1 MSLDERS
8 TRILTHL
15 MNSETYMPIERIT
28 EKLHISRRTV
38 YYDLE
43 KINYWLQDHHMNPV
57 EHVRSLGLYIP
68 DETKQKIPTMI
79 KTLDTWQYYYSEKER
94 QALLAIHLITSTNAV
109 FLKDLMEKIGV
120 SRGTTN
126 TELNKLKEELQA
138 FRLAIS
144 FHRKEGY
151 VIEGSENDK
160 RKALI
165 QYLSQIL
172 SKDGWNH
179 LVSEIQ
185 LLLNGKL
192 DKSSNLYDKPTL
204 AFVEEH
210 LLKIYQIIDK
220 CERELGIQITDEMLH
235 SLALRFIIFSKRLL
249 QGEHIV
255 IDQDE
260 KDVLKTTAEYAA
272 AINISKELEEMFQIP
287 FPEDEVCYI
296 AMNLLGSKINY
307 MSHGTETDADVQHL
321 KGIIQ
326 RMVDDFQRF
335 ACVFFQERSLIEEKM
350 LIHLKPAYYRIKY
363 GLEVENPLTETI
375 KQKYNEIFEITKKV
389 IHHLES
395 FIGRSVS
402 EKEIAYIAMH
412 FGGWMRR
419 EGSKPVTRKKALIVC
434 GNGIAT
440 SRILQLQLENLLSA
454 VDIAEVVSLRE
465 YESND
470 YDVDFVVSTAPIE
483 KKDKSVFIVSPI
495 LTDAEKETL
504 LNQVNSL
511 METKARGPTH
521 AVRTLM
527 DMIKRHA
534 NIFNEE
540 ALTQELSQFF
550 QTERQNIK
558 EYRKPMLNELITAET
573 IQFEHHVQD
582 WKEAIR
588 IAAEPLLQKGYV
600 SQDYVT
606 AMIDNVLELGP
617 YVVIAP
623 RIAIPHARP
632 EQGVAQMGM
641 SLLCLKEAVSFA
653 EDGDHDANLI
663 IVLAAVDKQTHLKA
677 VAQLTR
683 LLSGENNLDAILEAD
698 SVEPILQ
705 LVNQYSTN

>member
-8 TRILTHL
+8 TRILTQL
-15 MNSETYMPIERIT
+15 MNSETYTPIERIT

-43 KINYWLQDHHMNPV
+43 KINYWLEDHQLNPV

-68 DETKQKIPTMI
+68 DETKQKIPAMI
-79 KTLDTWQYYYSEKER
+79 KMLDTWQYYYSEKER
-94 QALLAIHLITSTNAV
+94 KALLAIHLITSTNTV

-126 TELNKLKEELQA
+126 TELNKLKEELQN
-138 FRLAIS
+138 FSLIVS

-151 VIEGSENDK
+151 LIEGSENDK

-165 QYLSQIL
+165 HYLSQIL
-172 SKDGWNH
+172 SKDSWSH

-185 LLLNGKL
+185 LLLNGRP
-192 DKSSNLYDKPTL
+192 DQGGNVYEKPTL

-210 LLKIYQIIDK
+210 LSMIYQIIDK
-220 CERELGIQITDEMLH
+220 CEQELGIQMTDEMLH

-260 KDVLKTTAEYAA
+260 KDVLKSTAEYKAA
-272 AINISKELEEMFQIP
+272 MNISKELEEMFHMP

-296 AMNLLGSKINY
+296 AMNLLGSKVNY
-307 MSHGTETDADVQHL
+307 MSHGPESDTDVQHL

-335 ACVFFQERSLIEEKM
+335 ACVFFQERPLIEEKM

-363 GLEVENPLTETI
+363 GIEVENPLTDSVKE
-375 KQKYNEIFEITKKV
+375 KYSEIFEITKKV
-389 IHHLES
+389 VHHFEN
-395 FIGRSVS
+395 FIGRSIS

-419 EGSKPVTRKKALIVC
+419 EGSKPITRKKALIVC
-434 GNGIAT
+434 GNGIST
-440 SRILQLQLENLLSA
+440 SRILQVQLENLLSA
-454 VDIAEVVSLRE
+454 VDIVAVVSLRE
-465 YESND
+465 YHSGD

-483 KKDKSVFIVSPI
+483 KKDHSVFIVSPI
-495 LTDAEKETL
+495 LTDAEKEAL

-511 METKARGPTH
+511 METKARRPGH
-521 AVRTLM
+521 AVKTLM
-527 DMIKRHA
+527 DVIKRHA
-534 NIFNEE
+534 DIFNEE
-540 ALTQELSQFF
+540 ALTQDLTQHF

-558 EYRKPMLNELITAET
+558 EYRKPMLNELITPEM
-573 IQFEHHVQD
+573 IQFETRVRD

-600 SQDYVT
+600 SGDYVT

-632 EQGVAQMGM
+632 DQGVFQMGM
-641 SLLCLKEAVSFA
+641 SLLCLREGVSFS
-653 EDGDHDANLI
+653 EDGSHDANLI
-663 IVLAAVDKQTHLKA
+663 IVLAAVDKQAHLKA

-683 LLSGENNLDAILEAD
+683 LLTGEHNVDAILEAD
-698 SVEPILQ
+698 SAAPVLQ
-705 LVNQYSTN
+705 LVNQYSTH